1 MDQFESFFAKTSFHG
16 LNYVGDR
23 NTSILKKTFWLSIF
37 LAGVISFSC
46 LAHSTVNDF
55 LSRNTK
61 IQIDETHANLSEVI
75 FPAVVVCNNNQFRR
89 SFAYWIINMLKKD
102 GKLESDPIIKNGS
115 KRTLTEEEQQVFDLI
130 RGDYFEG
137 SAVPKS

>member
-1 MDQFESFFAKTSFHG
+1 MDHFQSFFEKTSFHG
-16 LNYVGDR
+16 LNYVGDG
-23 NTSILKKTFWLSIF
+23 NTSMLKKVCWLSIF
-37 LAGVISFSC
+37 LAGVISFGY

-89 SFAYWIINMLKKD
+89 SF
-102 GKLESDPIIKNGS
+102 
-115 KRTLTEEEQQVFDLI
+115 
-130 RGDYFEG
+130 RGYLYMDSTTFKI
-137 SAVPKS
+137 S